1 MKAYRRIGVFL
12 DRDGTINEDPSG
24 YIGDPEQVV
33 LFPGAAS
40 AIRKLGELNL
50 RVMVVT
56 NQAGVARGCHG
67 EEDVRRT
74 NERMAKLLAREGAR
88 VDGFYTCPHHVEGVV
103 SRYRIVCACR
113 KPEPG
118 MLLRAASDFGVD
130 PAGSDIV
137 GDALSDMLAGDRVG
151 AKKVLVLTGRGRES
165 RTQNEETQDV
175 QMDYV
180 ARDLSDAVRWIAE
193 DLGKWESE
201 KVRK

>member
-56 NQAGVARGCHG
+56 NQAGVARGYYG

-130 PAGSDIV
+130 PAGSYIV

-193 DLGKWESE
+193 DLGKRESE